1 MSLTPSARRGL
12 ILFSLVS
19 LFAAGCDKKLPTS
32 TTTTAKSAAGN
43 DEVSPDALLDSA
55 VQLLQGKSRNTQ
67 AHELAAQRLNQ
78 YVSRTQAAGKTVVGP
93 LSDDV
98 RKRLEASVPAA
109 LIPHVE
115 SSQFDRPDAA
125 HIDTCFLNRDI
136 VAHVTADLSEPLAK
150 VDAIFEW
157 VVRNV
162 QVLPPEELPPT
173 PLMPGV
179 TLIIGVGSELERA
192 WVFLELLRQVGVEG
206 AMIAYTETDPQSKE
220 TSYRPWAPA
229 ALVGDSLYIFD
240 TALGL
245 PLPGPDGK
253 GVATLRQVLDDPQL
267 LHGLDLDAEHP
278 YRIQA
283 AHLENLI
290 LLIESTPLYWAPRMK
305 FLQEHLSGRNRLSLS
320 SDLVAI
326 EERLQKA
333 AAKPLPVALWSAP
346 LRVYENR
353 LGNPEFGN
361 LIQGMLMHFLA
372 HGQQL
377 DARLAQLRGNY
388 AEAISIY
395 MQNRVMQLPPQAQQ
409 NQQAM
414 AIYSRIRQD
423 STYFL
428 GLIKMEQQEYEPAM
442 NWLGKSYLERYP
454 TFPQGLWVS
463 GARYNLGRCSERQ
476 DDIAKAI
483 ENYTTDVP
491 GPQRIGNL
499 IRARRLGWT
508 GEVKDEVKP
517 EPPAAPSEPSK

>member
-1 MSLTPSARRGL
+1 
-12 ILFSLVS
+12 
-19 LFAAGCDKKLPTS
+19 LFAAGCGRKLPTA
-32 TTTTAKSAAGN
+32 TTTSAGSAAGN

-78 YVSRTQAAGKTVVGP
+78 YVLRTKAAGKTVVEP
-93 LSDDV
+93 LSDEV
-98 RKRLEASVPAA
+98 RKKLEANLPAV

-115 SSQFDRPDAA
+115 SPQFDRPDAA
-125 HIDTCFLNRDI
+125 HLDTCFLNRDI
-136 VAHVTADLSEPLAK
+136 VAHVTADLREPLAK
-150 VDAIFEW
+150 INAVFEW

-173 PLMPGV
+173 PLMPGI
-179 TLIIGVGSELERA
+179 TLIVGVGSELERA

-206 AMIAYTETDPQSKE
+206 AMIAYTETDPQTKE

-229 ALVGDSLYIFD
+229 ALVDDALYIFD
-240 TALGL
+240 TTLGL
-245 PLPGPDGK
+245 PLPGPGGK
-253 GVATLRQVLDDPQL
+253 DVATLRQVLDDPEL

-278 YRIQA
+278 YRIQP

-320 SDLVAI
+320 SDLAAL
-326 EERLQKA
+326 EGRLQSA
-333 AAKPLPVALWSAP
+333 TAKPLPVALWSAP

-353 LGNPEFGN
+353 LGNPEFGK
-361 LIQGMLMHFLA
+361 LIEGMLLHYLA

-377 DARLAQLRGNY
+377 EARLAQLRGNY
-388 AEAISIY
+388 AEAIPVY
-395 MQNRVMQLPPQAQQ
+395 MQNRVMQVPPPAQQ

-414 AIYSRIRQD
+414 AIYGRIRQD

-428 GLIKMEQQEYEPAM
+428 GLIKLEQGEYEPAM

-476 DDIAKAI
+476 NDTDKAI

-491 GPQRIGNL
+491 GPQRTGNL

-508 GEVKDEVKP
+508 GDTKSD
-517 EPPAAPSEPSK
+517 PPPAPSEPSK